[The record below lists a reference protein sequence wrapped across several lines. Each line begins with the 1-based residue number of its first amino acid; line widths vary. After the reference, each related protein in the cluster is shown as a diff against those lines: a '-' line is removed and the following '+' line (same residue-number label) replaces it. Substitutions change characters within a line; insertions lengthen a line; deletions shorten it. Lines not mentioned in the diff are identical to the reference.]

1 MADFQ
6 AIWFHIYS
14 FLKICNRWLYYSP
27 SEMITELDWL
37 RDTLI
42 EAEKN
47 NENVHIL
54 GKNDKVRML

>member
-1 MADFQ
+1 MVNFQ
-6 AIWFHIYS
+6 ASWIHIYS
-14 FLKICNRWLYYSP
+14 FLKTCNRWLYYSA
-27 SEMITELDWL
+27 SEMVTELDWL

-54 GKNDKVRML
+54 GKNDNIYML